1 VSIGATCG
9 VLTETRNTI
18 AVMMGR
24 WLRGTPVGWHHLS
37 VDVWTIV
44 GPTSPYKGGIAQHTT
59 ELAHRLAAGVDDVAI
74 ESWRHQYPERLYPGA
89 RQTSAD
95 DYPAFEPTHRS
106 LSWKRPHT
114 WVVTALR
121 LRRRGGTV
129 VFVGVTP
136 FQYPI
141 YMAILAFAG
150 RRVRHRS
157 MLIAHNV
164 TPHEAS
170 RVDKIF
176 TALMFR
182 MVTGVLTHSARE
194 RDRAVAIGA
203 HATNAVLP
211 FHFDAEPIITHAR
224 VRHHTLAF
232 VGFVRPYKG
241 LDMLLDALAQSD
253 TDFTLE
259 VLGEFWSDATE
270 FIERARQLGIA
281 DRCVIRPGYATTN
294 DIVELLDRA
303 DALVLPYRSATSS
316 QLPRV
321 AFLRGAPVVATDVGD
336 FAEQVRTGIDGI
348 ICQPNV
354 SAIAGA
360 IEWLANDTQWGSLCD
375 GVTAPNVTAEW
386 VKYVET
392 LNGMARWRAA
402 SLTAQHRG
410 KGSQQ

>member
-1 VSIGATCG
+1 
-9 VLTETRNTI
+9 
-18 AVMMGR
+18 M
-24 WLRGTPVGWHHLS
+24 GWHHLS
-37 VDVWTIV
+37 VDVWTVV

-59 ELAHRLAAGVDDVAI
+59 ELAHRLAAGGDDVAI
-74 ESWRHQYPERLYPGA
+74 ESWRHQYPDRLYPGA

-114 WVVTALR
+114 WVATALR
-121 LRRRGGTV
+121 LRRRGGTA
-129 VFVGVTP
+129 VFVCVTP

-141 YMAILAFAG
+141 YMAMLVFAG

-203 HATNAVLP
+203 HATNAALP
-211 FHFDAEPIITHAR
+211 FHFAAEPATTRTR

-259 VLGEFWSDATE
+259 VLGEFWSDAPE
-270 FIERARQLGIA
+270 FVERARQLGIA
-281 DRCVIRPGYATTN
+281 DRCVFRPGYAATC
-294 DIVELLDRA
+294 DIVELLDRS
-303 DALVLPYRSATSS
+303 DALVMPYRSATSS

-321 AFLRGAPVVATDVGD
+321 AFLRGVPVLATNVGD
-336 FAEQVRTGIDGI
+336 FAQQIRAGIDGL
-348 ICQPNV
+348 ICQPNISDIA
-354 SAIAGA
+354 SAIR
-360 IEWLANDTQWGSLCD
+360 ELDDDRT
-375 GVTAPNVTAEW
+375 
-386 VKYVET
+386 
-392 LNGMARWRAA
+392 WRALVDA
-402 SLTAQHRG
+402 VVPPHVDEEWSNYVATLKEAVG
-410 KGSQQ
+410 